1 MDGYKNSTKT
11 QYFKGGA
18 ANEAKGAAKVA
29 KVMGEF
35 KSGKL
40 HSGSKH
46 GPEVTN
52 KKQATAIA
60 MSEARK
66 AGAKMPMKKAGGG
79 SVEADDVLMSRM
91 TKDELAQGGKGIRM
105 ARERMP
111 KERINMPAK
120 DRNTAR
126 ELMSKKMPPKGVPVA
141 SKRPMIEAPS
151 SYGPAR
157 TLRIPLKKGGLA
169 AMPKGKC

>member
-1 MDGYKNSTKT
+1 MDGFKNSTKT
-11 QYFKGGA
+11 QYFKGGTA
-18 ANEAKGAAKVA
+18 HEAKGAAKVA

-46 GPEVTN
+46 GPEVTS

-79 SVEADDVLMSRM
+79 SVEADDVLLSRM
-91 TKDELAQGGKGIRM
+91 TPEEIAMGAAGIRA
-105 ARERMP
+105 ARARLAKAP
-111 KERINMPAK
+111 PSGPAK
-120 DRNTAR
+120 K
-126 ELMSKKMPPKGVPVA
+126 LPPKAVPVA
-141 SKRPMIEAPS
+141 PKRPLVEPAS
-151 SYGPAR
+151 EYGPAKSL
-157 TLRIPLKKGGLA
+157 TIPLKKGGLA
-169 AMPKGKC
+169 AMPKC

>member
-1 MDGYKNSTKT
+1 MDDYKNSTKT

-18 ANEAKGAAKVA
+18 KNEAKGAAKVA

-52 KKQATAIA
+52 PKQATAIA
-60 MSEARK
+60 LSEARK
-66 AGAKMPMKKAGGG
+66 AGAKIPMKKAGGG

-91 TKDELAQGGKGIRM
+91 TKDEMAQGAKGIRM
-105 ARERMP
+105 ARERMS
-111 KERINMPAK
+111 KERVNVPAK
-120 DRNTAR
+120 K
-126 ELMSKKMPPKGVPVA
+126 LPPRAVPVA
-141 SKRPMIEAPS
+141 PKRPLIETRQG
-151 SYGPAR
+151 YGPASS
-157 TLRIPLKKGGLA
+157 LRIPMNKGGLS